1 MKLLLD
7 FLPVLLFFVTYK
19 IAHGDPAQAA
29 ALATQSLGFLTAG
42 GVFTPEQAPI
52 VLATGVV
59 IIATLIQVLVLM
71 ALRRRV
77 EPMVW
82 VSLVLVVV
90 MGGATIWFHSD
101 AFIKWKP
108 TLLYWGM
115 GLALLG
121 GRFIWKKNLVQTVM
135 GASMRLP
142 ESAWTKLL
150 LSWVGF
156 FAAMGVLNLIVA
168 AQFST
173 DAWVNFKLFGS
184 LGLTL
189 AFVVGQGLFLAR
201 HIQPG
206 SDA

>member
-7 FLPVLLFFVTYK
+7 FLPIVLFFLTYK
-19 IAHGDPAQAA
+19 VAQGDPAQAA
-29 ALATQSLGFLTAG
+29 HWANSALGFLTTG
-42 GVFTPEQAPI
+42 GVFTPTQAPI

-59 IIATLIQVLVLM
+59 IVATVAQVGLLL

-82 VSLVLVVV
+82 VSLALVVI

-115 GLALLG
+115 GLALLV
-121 GRFIWKKNLVQTVM
+121 GRFVMKKNLVQSLM
-135 GASMRLP
+135 GASMKLP
-142 ESAWTKLL
+142 DNVWTKLL
-150 LSWVGF
+150 LSWVAF
-156 FAAMGVLNLIVA
+156 FAAMGVLNLVVA
-168 AQFST
+168 SQLST

-189 AFVVGQGLFLAR
+189 AFVVIQGLFLTR
-201 HIQPG
+201 HIKP
-206 SDA
+206 DADQ